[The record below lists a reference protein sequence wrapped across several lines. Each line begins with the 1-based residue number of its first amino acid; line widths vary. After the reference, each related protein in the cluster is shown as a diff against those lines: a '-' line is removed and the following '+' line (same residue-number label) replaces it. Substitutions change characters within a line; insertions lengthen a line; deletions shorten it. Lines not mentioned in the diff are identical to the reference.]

1 MPDLSFQVEG
11 VEVVANAATPMLAF
25 KLRLSDVNPEQTI
38 HTVALR
44 CQIQLEVTRVNTRLK
59 IRSVCSIC
67 LAKPAGGVKP

>member
-38 HTVALR
+38 HTVG
-44 CQIQLEVTRVNTRLK
+44 
-59 IRSVCSIC
+59 SY
-67 LAKPAGGVKP
+67 PA